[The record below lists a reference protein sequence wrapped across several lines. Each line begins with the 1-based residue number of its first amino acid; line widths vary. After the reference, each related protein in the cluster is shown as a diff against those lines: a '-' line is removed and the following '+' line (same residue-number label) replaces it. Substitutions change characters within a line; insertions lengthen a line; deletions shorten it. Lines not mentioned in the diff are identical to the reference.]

1 LDVEDGRPTRDDC
14 AMGSTASFSARAAA
28 GVIAVLAACLA
39 VTLTSASGSAR
50 GRPAPPCVVPG
61 TGKTVDELWR
71 PDMAAATAY
80 AHTRVGDI
88 TFAVRTPGRFYGYR
102 PDHQEWSAS
111 VVKAMLLVTYLD
123 SAPVRNRALTTRD
136 TAVLGPMIRV
146 SDNDDAQIIFD
157 TVGQAGLRALAQRV
171 GMTGFATNPV
181 WGETHITARD
191 QARFFLHID
200 GDVVARHRSYAMR
213 LLRSIAPADRW
224 GIGELPQPGWKLYFK
239 GGWGYG
245 TGLLDHQV
253 ALLVRGCARVSIAV
267 LTMYDGSHPYGK
279 ATLKGIFARL
289 LRGFPTPPSSAEPG
303 PSVARTEP
311 ARSAA
316 LAPPP
321 RSTAAPRRV
330 VIGHSVRGRRIVAHV
345 LGRDSAPR
353 KLLLVGCIHGNEC
366 AGIRILSAL
375 TYRPVPAGVQV
386 WLVPEMN
393 PDGTA
398 ADARQNAHGVDLNR
412 NFPYQW
418 ERVTDPTYD
427 SGPGPASEPETR
439 AAMALIRHI
448 KPAVTIWYHQH
459 MDLVDMAGGDRGV
472 ARRYAQLSGLRATCL
487 SFLPG
492 TAPAWSNHLLP
503 GTTAFVVELPAGPI
517 GPQALAGHLRA
528 VRAMEAGER
537 SGSRTSCRG

>member
-1 LDVEDGRPTRDDC
+1 MGRTGVFRTR
-14 AMGSTASFSARAAA
+14 ALA
-28 GVIAVLAACLA
+28 GAIAVATACLA
-39 VTLTSASGSAR
+39 VMATGGAAR
-50 GRPAPPCVVPG
+50 GRPAPPCRVPG
-61 TGKTVDELWR
+61 TSRTVDQLWH
-71 PDMAAATAY
+71 PDMSAGVAY
-80 AHTRVGDI
+80 ARSRVGDI
-88 TFAVRTPGRFYGYR
+88 AFAVRTPSRFYGYR

-123 SAPVRNRALTTRD
+123 SAPVRGRALTARD
-136 TAVLGPMIRV
+136 TSVLGPMIRV

-157 TVGQAGLRALAQRV
+157 TVGQAGLSALARHV
-171 GMTGFATNPV
+171 GMTGFATNAV

-191 QARFFLHID
+191 QTRFFLHVD
-200 GDVVARHRSYAMR
+200 DYVVARHRSYAMR

-267 LTMYDGSHPYGK
+267 LTMFDGSHPYGK

-289 LRGFPTPPSSAEPG
+289 LRGFPTAVRPHAAAVPPTSASLSGAATG
-303 PSVARTEP
+303 PASVP
-311 ARSAA
+311 ASA
-316 LAPPP
+316 
-321 RSTAAPRRV
+321 SVSVSRRV
-330 VIGHSVRGRRIVAHV
+330 VIGRSVRGRPIVARV
-345 LGRDSAPR
+345 LGPDAAPR
-353 KLLLVGCIHGNEC
+353 KLLLIGCIHGNEC
-366 AGIRILSAL
+366 AGIAILSAL
-375 TYRPVPAGVQV
+375 ARQRVPAGVQL

-398 ADARQNAHGVDLNR
+398 ADTRQNAHGVDLNR
-412 NFPYQW
+412 NFPFQW

-427 SGPGPASEPETR
+427 SGARPASEPETR
-439 AAMALIRHI
+439 AAMALIRRT

-459 MDLVDMAGGDRGV
+459 MDLVDMAGGDRGA
-472 ARRYAQLSGLRATCL
+472 ARRYAQLSGLAATCL
-487 SFLPG
+487 GFLPG
-492 TAPAWSNHLLP
+492 TAPSWSNHLLP
-503 GTTAFVVELPAGPI
+503 GTTAFVVELPAGPV
-517 GPQALAGHLRA
+517 GPAALARHLRA

>member
-1 LDVEDGRPTRDDC
+1 MGRTGVFRTRV
-14 AMGSTASFSARAAA
+14 MASA
-28 GVIAVLAACLA
+28 IAVVAACLA
-39 VTLTSASGSAR
+39 VTVAAPIAH
-50 GRPAPPCVVPG
+50 GRAAAPCLVPG
-61 TGKTVDELWR
+61 TGRTVDQLWR
-71 PDMAAATAY
+71 PDMAAAVAY

-88 TFAVRTPGRFYGYR
+88 AFAVRTPSRFYGYR

-123 SAPVRNRALTTRD
+123 SAAVRNRALTARD
-136 TAVLGPMIRV
+136 TSVLGPMIRI

-157 TVGQAGLRALAQRV
+157 TVGQAGLSALARTV

-191 QARFFLHID
+191 QTRFFLHID
-200 GDVVARHRSYAMR
+200 DYVVAAHRSYAMR

-239 GGWGYG
+239 GGWGSG

-267 LTMYDGSHPYGK
+267 LTMFDGSHPYGK

-289 LRGFPTPPSSAEPG
+289 LRGFPTAARPHAAASASALG
-303 PSVARTEP
+303 PASGP
-311 ARSAA
+311 ASALRLGVLSA
-316 LAPPP
+316 
-321 RSTAAPRRV
+321 SRRV
-330 VIGHSVRGRRIVAHV
+330 VIGHSVRGRPIVARV
-345 LGRDSAPR
+345 LGPNAAPR

-366 AGIRILSAL
+366 AGVAILSAL
-375 TYRPVPAGVQV
+375 ARRRAPPGVQL

-398 ADARQNAHGVDLNR
+398 ADTRQNADGVDLNR

-418 ERVTDPTYD
+418 ERVTGPTYN
-427 SGPGPASEPETR
+427 SGPRPASEPETR
-439 AAMALIRHI
+439 AAMALIRRI

-472 ARRYAQLSGLRATCL
+472 ARRYAQLSGLAATCL
-487 SFLPG
+487 AFLPG
-492 TAPAWSNHLLP
+492 TAPGWSNHLLP
-503 GTTAFVVELPAGPI
+503 GTTAFVVELPAGPV
-517 GPQALAGHLRA
+517 GPAALARHLRG

-537 SGSRTSCRG
+537 SGSHTSCRG